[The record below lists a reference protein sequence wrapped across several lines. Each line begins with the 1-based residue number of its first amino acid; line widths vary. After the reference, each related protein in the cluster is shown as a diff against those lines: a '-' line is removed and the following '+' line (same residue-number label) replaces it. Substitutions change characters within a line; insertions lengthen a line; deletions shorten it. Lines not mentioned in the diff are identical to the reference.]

1 MLFPFLLGGVK
12 IETRKIDFNKKAKS
26 KVNSFE
32 NIGHV
37 PGGGRAKVI
46 KIKSILFS
54 HFYLFALIY
63 EREPGCSSR
72 SAILPLNL

>member
-1 MLFPFLLGGVK
+1 MLFQFLLGGVK

-54 HFYLFALIY
+54 RFVYFALIY
-63 EREPGCSSR
+63 GREFGCSLRAAS
-72 SAILPLNL
+72 LPLN